1 MRKYYSLYTTYIFDA
16 NIHFFPVS
24 FSGYIQ
30 RPKSVGV
37 LGFVPQQHEQI
48 AAPFFLQHESTFMAQ
63 YLPQRCE

>member
-1 MRKYYSLYTTYIFDA
+1 MSGWIQAAMQQNTI
-16 NIHFFPVS
+16 FPVS

-30 RPKSVGV
+30 RPKSIGV